1 MALEALLSQ
10 QIIGLSE
17 SIDDRVAA
25 LLVAGTGI
33 TLTYNDGAGTLT
45 IAASS
50 TGIGGSTASTD
61 NAVLRADGTGG
72 ATLQNSAFVIA
83 DIATSSPNNTVN
95 HASIQA
101 TGATSNVSVSVVP
114 KGTGAFCLQVPDGTS
129 AGGNVRGSN
138 AIDLQTSRSAANQVA
153 SGSSSLAAGASNR
166 ASGGNSVALG
176 FGNAATGLESRAI
189 GYENTASGSGAI
201 AIGLRNTVS
210 GSDGTVALGDYNF
223 VTQTGGLATGRRAR
237 ADRAGQRCHA
247 HNQFAT
253 EGDAQYTGFVL
264 RNKTTNATPTTL
276 FCDGSSARLTVNA
289 GEIIGF
295 VANIIGSKSDGS
307 AIAHYVRKGAIKR
320 VGTTTTLAY
329 VETVGTDY
337 EDNASTDV
345 AITADDTND
354 ALQINVTG
362 IAGETWRWFA
372 DVQAADLG
380 FGT

>member
-1 MALEALLSQ
+1 MGLEALLSQ

-25 LLVAGTGI
+25 LLIAGTGI

-45 IAASS
+45 IAASA
-50 TGIGGSTASTD
+50 GIGGSTGSTD

-72 ATLQNSAFVIA
+72 ATLQDSTFCIP
-83 DIATSSPNNTVN
+83 DIATASPNNTVN

-101 TGATSNVSVSVVP
+101 IGPTTNISVSVVP

-138 AIDLQTSRSAANQVA
+138 AVDLQTSRSAANQVA
-153 SGSSSLAAGASNR
+153 SGASSVAAGASNR
-166 ASGGNSVALG
+166 ASGGNSVAIG

-189 GYENTASGSGAI
+189 GYENTASGSSAI

-223 VTQTGGLATGRRAR
+223 VTQTGGIATGRRAR
-237 ADRAGQRCHA
+237 ADRVGQRCHA
-247 HNQFAT
+247 NNQFAT

-289 GEIIGF
+289 GEILGF
-295 VANIIGSKSDGS
+295 IANIIGSKSDGS

-337 EDNASTDV
+337 EDNSATDV
-345 AITADDTND
+345 SITADDTNE